1 MKEEKLKTVR
11 CRELLDVSG
20 LQKDPHLKLQ
30 NAKSLDCFKSHIR
43 EQHLFLGR
51 VIKLNI

>member
-1 MKEEKLKTVR
+1 MKEEKLKTVQ
-11 CRELLDVSG
+11 CNELLDVSR

-30 NAKSLDCFKSHIR
+30 NEKSLACLKSHIR
-43 EQHLFLGR
+43 EQQMFLGR